1 MTRVTSQCLEQFG
14 WSACGSPRLNKEI
27 GKKSKKQGR
36 AEERV
41 RKVRLKAVSQVS
53 HLFQISTHLSSTWS
67 FVDFHRINKSGLSI
81 VFQSAPMVLNSHRER
96 DNFQV
101 HLCCKFTPNFA
112 NAGSMEIKII
122 RNRCWVYWQ
131 PKRRRRIRFLPVWA
145 TKMARG
151 SRSIWSCTLLD
162 ERQRRKQRE
171 TPESAS
177 LALDCAATEDPLW
190 SPPQSV
196 ETAIVSED
204 CRMPITNI
212 S

>member
-1 MTRVTSQCLEQFG
+1 MSRVTSQWLEQFG

-131 PKRRRRIRFLPVWA
+131 PKRRRRVLGFCRSEQQKWPAAVAGHFCCSDRQKPNTRLRRF
-145 TKMARG
+145 G
-151 SRSIWSCTLLD
+151 C
-162 ERQRRKQRE
+162 Q
-171 TPESAS
+171 
-177 LALDCAATEDPLW
+177 
-190 SPPQSV
+190 
-196 ETAIVSED
+196 
-204 CRMPITNI
+204 
-212 S
+212 

>member
-1 MTRVTSQCLEQFG
+1 MSRVTSQWLEQFG

-41 RKVRLKAVSQVS
+41 RKVRLKTVSQVS

-131 PKRRRRIRFLPVWA
+131 PKRWRRALGFC
-145 TKMARG
+145 
-151 SRSIWSCTLLD
+151 RSDQQKW
-162 ERQRRKQRE
+162 
-171 TPESAS
+171 P
-177 LALDCAATEDPLW
+177 AAVAAFDLV
-190 SPPQSV
+190 QY
-196 ETAIVSED
+196 
-204 CRMPITNI
+204 
-212 S
+212 

>member
-1 MTRVTSQCLEQFG
+1 MSRVTSQWLEQFG

-41 RKVRLKAVSQVS
+41 RKVRLKTVSQVS

-131 PKRRRRIRFLPVWA
+131 PKRRRRVLGFCRYEQQKWPAAVA
-145 TKMARG
+145 
-151 SRSIWSCTLLD
+151 
-162 ERQRRKQRE
+162 
-171 TPESAS
+171 AS
-177 LALDCAATEDPLW
+177 DL
-190 SPPQSV
+190 V
-196 ETAIVSED
+196 HY
-204 CRMPITNI
+204 
-212 S
+212 